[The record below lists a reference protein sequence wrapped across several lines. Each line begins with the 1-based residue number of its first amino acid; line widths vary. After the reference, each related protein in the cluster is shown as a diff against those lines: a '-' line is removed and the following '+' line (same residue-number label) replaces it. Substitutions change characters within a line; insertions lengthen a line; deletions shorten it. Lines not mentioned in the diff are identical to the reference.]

1 MDNSMMITVL
11 LACSVAAM
19 AGYLIYLQRRL
30 VIYEKQQSTRNN
42 SLPLQAYERL
52 ILLTDRIAL
61 PNLISRNPAD
71 AISARALCALYTKT
85 IREEFDF
92 NVTQQMY
99 IQPASWKAIKNLKEK
114 NLQIINQLTH
124 QLPEQASGLDLQK
137 AILQYLLANP
147 SADLHEL
154 VAEALSFEA
163 KQVL

>member
-1 MDNSMMITVL
+1 MIITVL

-30 VIYEKQQSTRNN
+30 VIYEKQQSARNN
-42 SLPLQAYERL
+42 GLPLQAYERL

-71 AISARALCALYTKT
+71 AISSRALSALYTKT

-99 IQPASWKAIKNLKEK
+99 IQPTSWKAVKNLKEK
-114 NLQIINQLTH
+114 NLQIIHQITQ

-137 AILQYLLANP
+137 AILQYLMVNP
-147 SADLHEL
+147 DADLHEL

>member
-1 MDNSMMITVL
+1 MIITVL

-30 VIYEKQQSTRNN
+30 VIYEKQQSARNN
-42 SLPLQAYERL
+42 GLPLQAYERL
-52 ILLTDRIAL
+52 ILLTDRMAL
-61 PNLISRNPAD
+61 PNLISRNRAD
-71 AISARALCALYTKT
+71 AISARELSQLYTKT

-99 IQPASWKAIKNLKEK
+99 IQPASWKAVKNLKEK
-114 NLQIINQLTH
+114 NLQIIHEITQ

-137 AILQYLLANP
+137 AILQYLMVNP
-147 SADLHEL
+147 AADLHEL

>member
-1 MDNSMMITVL
+1 MMITVL

-30 VIYEKQQSTRNN
+30 VIYEKQQSARNN

-52 ILLTDRIAL
+52 ILLADRIAL
-61 PNLISRNPAD
+61 PNLVSRNAAD
-71 AISARALCALYTKT
+71 AISSRELSALYTKT

-99 IQPASWKAIKNLKEK
+99 IQSATWKAVKNLKEK
-114 NLQIINQLTH
+114 NLQIINQIAQ
-124 QLPEQASGLDLQK
+124 QLPENASGLDLQK
-137 AILQYLLANP
+137 AIMQYLMDYP
-147 SADLHEL
+147 EADLHEL

-163 KQVL
+163 KQIL